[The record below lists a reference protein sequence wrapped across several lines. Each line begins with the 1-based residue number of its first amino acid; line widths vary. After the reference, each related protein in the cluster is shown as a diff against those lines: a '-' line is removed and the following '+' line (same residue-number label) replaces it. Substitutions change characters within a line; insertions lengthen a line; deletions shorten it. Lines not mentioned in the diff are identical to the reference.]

1 MILTGSQGRVMMR
14 KWMLLGVAILPLSV
28 SAVAQSGPAGVP
40 NEVFSNGGVNH
51 TIHADPVTGQPFSA
65 EQVMKKGKTLAN
77 GTNVEHFGKHFV
89 ARDSAGRVRVEQP
102 CGCDPAHEQLIEVY
116 VVDPVAHTMTKWRL
130 GGNSPKIAYVSKLPE
145 EKPHVTAQV
154 KSPGGA
160 GSGRPQP
167 IITTEELPVTMLDN
181 LPMKVTKTTTI
192 VPAGRSGNDAPI
204 TKVHELWTSEEL
216 KLTFME
222 QWEDPRMGVR
232 TVGLANFKRAEP
244 DAALFRPPAG
254 YQLKDAKEAA
264 KEAVQ
269 KLADSM

>member
-1 MILTGSQGRVMMR
+1 MR
-14 KWMLLGVAILPLSV
+14 ILPGVV
-28 SAVAQSGPAGVP
+28 SFGLAACSMLAQSGSAGEP
-40 NEVFSNGGVNH
+40 KELISNGGVNH

-65 EQVMKKGKTLAN
+65 EQVMKKGKTLTDGVN
-77 GTNVEHFGKHFV
+77 ITHFGHHFV

-130 GGNSPKIAYVSKLPE
+130 GGNSPKIAFVSKLPE
-145 EKPHVTAQV
+145 EKPRGVAPV
-154 KSPGGA
+154 KMPERA

-167 IITTEELPVTMLDN
+167 IITNEELPVMMLDN
-181 LPMKVTKTTTI
+181 LPMKVMKTTTI

-204 TKVHELWTSEEL
+204 TKVHEWWTSEEL

-232 TVGLANFKRAEP
+232 TVGLANFLRAEP
-244 DAALFRPPAG
+244 DPALFRPPAG

-264 KEAVQ
+264 KERAE

>member
-1 MILTGSQGRVMMR
+1 MRMRMLVGVVGLGLAAGSL
-14 KWMLLGVAILPLSV
+14 W
-28 SAVAQSGPAGVP
+28 AQSGTTDEPK
-40 NEVFSNGGVNH
+40 EVISNGGVNH

-65 EQVMKKGKTLAN
+65 EQVMKKGRTLADGAN
-77 GTNVEHFGKHFV
+77 ITHFGHHFV

-130 GGNSPKIAYVSKLPE
+130 GGNSPKIAYVSKVPE
-145 EKPHVTAQV
+145 EKPRGVAAV
-154 KSPGGA
+154 KSSGDA

-167 IITTEELPVTMLDN
+167 IITTEELPVMMIDN
-181 LPMKVTKTTTI
+181 LPMKVVKTTTI

-222 QWEDPRMGVR
+222 QWEDPRTGVR

-244 DAALFRPPAG
+244 DPALFRPPAG

-264 KEAVQ
+264 KERAE

>member
-1 MILTGSQGRVMMR
+1 MR
-14 KWMLLGVAILPLSV
+14 KRMLVGVVGFGLAAGSLW
-28 SAVAQSGPAGVP
+28 AQSGTAGEP
-40 NEVFSNGGVNH
+40 KEVISNGGVNH

-65 EQVMKKGKTLAN
+65 EQVMKQGRTLTDGVN
-77 GTNVEHFGKHFV
+77 ITHFGHHFV

-130 GGNSPKIAYVSKLPE
+130 GGNSPKIAYVSKVQE
-145 EKPHVTAQV
+145 EKPRAVVAARV
-154 KSPGGA
+154 PEA
-160 GSGRPQP
+160 SGRPQP
-167 IITTEELPVTMLDN
+167 IITTEELPVMMLDN
-181 LPMKVTKTTTI
+181 LPMKVVKTTTI

-222 QWEDPRMGVR
+222 QWEDPRTGVR

-244 DAALFRPPAG
+244 DAALFRPPAD

-264 KEAVQ
+264 KERAQ

>member
-1 MILTGSQGRVMMR
+1 MR
-14 KWMLLGVAILPLSV
+14 RRMLLGVAGLAVAV
-28 SAVAQSGPAGVP
+28 SAGAQSGPTSEPKEAI
-40 NEVFSNGGVNH
+40 SNGGVNH
-51 TIHADPVTGQPFSA
+51 TIHADPVVGQPFSA
-65 EQVMKKGKTLAN
+65 EQVMKKGKTLTDGVN
-77 GTNVEHFGKHFV
+77 ITHFGHHFV

-145 EKPHVTAQV
+145 KEPREAA
-154 KSPGGA
+154 PARMEGA

-167 IITTEELPVTMLDN
+167 IITTEELPVTMIDN
-181 LPMKVTKTTTI
+181 LPMKVVKTTTI

-204 TKVHELWTSEEL
+204 TKVHELWTSEAL

-222 QWEDPRMGVR
+222 QWDDPRTGVR
-232 TVGLANFKRAEP
+232 TVGLANFSRSEP
-244 DAALFRPPAG
+244 DAALFQPPAG

>member
-1 MILTGSQGRVMMR
+1 MMKNIRMLVGMVGFVLAAGSL
-14 KWMLLGVAILPLSV
+14 W
-28 SAVAQSGPAGVP
+28 AQSGTAGEP
-40 NEVFSNGGVNH
+40 KEAISNGGVNH
-51 TIHADPVTGQPFSA
+51 TIHADPVTGRPFSA
-65 EQVMKKGKTLAN
+65 EQVMKKGRTLTDGVN
-77 GTNVEHFGKHFV
+77 ITHFGHHFV

-130 GGNSPKIAYVSKLPE
+130 GGDSPKIAYVSKLPE
-145 EKPHVTAQV
+145 AKSREVTPVRA
-154 KSPGGA
+154 PEGA

-167 IITTEELPVTMLDN
+167 IITTEELPVMMIDN
-181 LPMKVTKTTTI
+181 LPMKVVKTTTI

-232 TVGLANFKRAEP
+232 TVGLANFSRAEP
-244 DAALFRPPAG
+244 DPALFRPPAG

-264 KEAVQ
+264 KERAE

>member
-1 MILTGSQGRVMMR
+1 MKNVRLMAVVAGLGLAAGS
-14 KWMLLGVAILPLSV
+14 LL
-28 SAVAQSGPAGVP
+28 AQSGSMGEPK
-40 NEVFSNGGVNH
+40 ESISNGGVNH
-51 TIHADPVTGQPFSA
+51 TIHADPVTGLPFSA
-65 EQVMKKGKTLAN
+65 EQVMKKGKTLADGVN
-77 GTNVEHFGKHFV
+77 ITHFGHHFV

-116 VVDPVAHTMTKWRL
+116 VVDPVARTMTKWRL

-145 EKPHVTAQV
+145 KEPREVASV
-154 KSPGGA
+154 RAPGA

-167 IITTEELPVTMLDN
+167 IITTEELPVMMIDN
-181 LPMKVTKTTTI
+181 LPMKVVKTTTI

-222 QWEDPRMGVR
+222 QWEDPRVGVR
-232 TVGLANFKRAEP
+232 TVGLANFSRAEP
-244 DAALFRPPAG
+244 DSALFRPPAG

-264 KEAVQ
+264 KEQAQ

>member
-1 MILTGSQGRVMMR
+1 MR
-14 KWMLLGVAILPLSV
+14 RRMLLGVVGLAVAV
-28 SAVAQSGPAGVP
+28 SAGAQSGQVGEPKEAI
-40 NEVFSNGGVNH
+40 SNGGVNH
-51 TIHADPVTGQPFSA
+51 TIHADPVVGQPFSA
-65 EQVMKKGKTLAN
+65 EQVMKKGKTLQDGVN
-77 GTNVEHFGKHFV
+77 ITHFGHHFV

-145 EKPHVTAQV
+145 EKARAVVAARVPE
-154 KSPGGA
+154 

-167 IITTEELPVTMLDN
+167 IITTEELPVTMIDN
-181 LPMKVTKTTTI
+181 LPMKVVKTTTI
-192 VPAGRSGNDAPI
+192 VPAWRSGNDAPI

-232 TVGLANFKRAEP
+232 TVGLANFSRAEP
-244 DAALFRPPAG
+244 DPALFRPPAG

-264 KEAVQ
+264 KEQIQ
-269 KLADSM
+269 KLADNM

>member
-1 MILTGSQGRVMMR
+1 MRIRMLVGVVGFGLAGCSLLAQNGTGEP
-14 KWMLLGVAILPLSV
+14 KEAI
-28 SAVAQSGPAGVP
+28 
-40 NEVFSNGGVNH
+40 SNGGVNH

-65 EQVMKKGKTLAN
+65 EQVMKQGKTLMDGVN
-77 GTNVEHFGKHFV
+77 ITHFGHHFV

-130 GGNSPKIAYVSKLPE
+130 GGNSPKVAYVSKVPE
-145 EKPHVTAQV
+145 ENSRAVTTV
-154 KSPGGA
+154 RVPEE
-160 GSGRPQP
+160 SGRPQP
-167 IITTEELPVTMLDN
+167 IITTEELPVMMLDN
-181 LPMKVTKTTTI
+181 LPMKVVKTTTI

-244 DAALFRPPAG
+244 DAALFRPPAD

-264 KEAVQ
+264 KERAQ

>member
-1 MILTGSQGRVMMR
+1 MRSRMLIGVVTLALTATAG
-14 KWMLLGVAILPLSV
+14 
-28 SAVAQSGPAGVP
+28 AQSGAVGEPK
-40 NEVFSNGGVNH
+40 EMISNGGVNH
-51 TIHADPVTGQPFSA
+51 TIHADPVIGQPFSA
-65 EQVMKKGKTLAN
+65 EQVMKKGKTLATGAN
-77 GTNVEHFGKHFV
+77 IEHFGKHFV
-89 ARDSAGRVRVEQP
+89 ARDSYGRVRVEQP

-116 VVDPVAHTMTKWRL
+116 VVDPAAHTMTKWRL
-130 GGNSPKIAYVSKLPE
+130 GGNSPKIAFVSKLPE
-145 EKPHVTAQV
+145 KEPRETEPTKPA
-154 KSPGGA
+154 GA

-167 IITTEELPVTMLDN
+167 IITTVELPVEMIDN
-181 LPMKVTKTTTI
+181 LPMKVVKTTTI

-244 DAALFRPPAG
+244 DAALFRPPAN

-264 KEAVQ
+264 KEAIQ

>member
-1 MILTGSQGRVMMR
+1 MIMR
-14 KWMLLGVAILPLSV
+14 GWMLLGVAGLALTA
-28 SAVAQSGPAGVP
+28 SAGAQNGQVAEPKEAI
-40 NEVFSNGGVNH
+40 SNGGVNH

-65 EQVMKKGKTLAN
+65 EQVMKKGRTLTDGVN
-77 GTNVEHFGKHFV
+77 ITHFGHHFV

-116 VVDPVAHTMTKWRL
+116 VVDPVTHTMTKWRV
-130 GGNSPKIAYVSKLPE
+130 GGDSPKIAYVSKLPE
-145 EKPHVTAQV
+145 KKPREVAPV
-154 KSPGGA
+154 RAPGA

-167 IITTEELPVTMLDN
+167 IITTEELPVMMIDN
-181 LPMKVTKTTTI
+181 LPMKVVKTTTI

-232 TVGLANFKRAEP
+232 TVGLANFSRAEP
-244 DAALFRPPAG
+244 DPALFRPPVG

-264 KEAVQ
+264 KERAE